1 MINSFDTSKIKRV
14 AKKNMRKKIRLFNSN
29 LRMLMSRDCFE
40 AVIINNTNFIYLI
53 SYASLN
59 AINEIVAT
67 TSEIRNNL
75 MSYEEL
81 ERKRE
86 IVDEISKRHHVRK
99 KQIV

>member
-1 MINSFDTSKIKRV
+1 MFRNY
-14 AKKNMRKKIRLFNSN
+14 
-29 LRMLMSRDCFE
+29 FE
-40 AVIINNTNFIYLI
+40 AITINNTNFIYLI
-53 SYASLN
+53 PYASLN

-86 IVDEISKRHHVRK
+86 TVDEISKRHYVRK
-99 KQIV
+99 KQII